1 MTARG
6 FPDLPTRPARLRVAT
21 KQRAPAR
28 PHNGFDPILRT
39 VSCPSCGA
47 PFRFRGASSV
57 VGVCGY
63 CKATLVRDGVD
74 LANIGVQA
82 ELLEDD
88 TPIQLGTVG
97 RHRNQQFN
105 VVGRIQYKYGAG
117 VWSEWHVLFGDGK
130 SAWLSDASR
139 EFTISYLAPP
149 GNVPAFAELKPDQ
162 EVLIGKERYRV
173 TNMEQAEVVAGEGE
187 LPFKFESGW
196 KADVV
201 DLRGQGTRFATID
214 YSEAVPH
221 IYVGEKLP
229 FDVFGFTNLRD
240 LSQVGF
246 VKKRAKAFKCAGCG
260 APIEKHLTTTEVVAC
275 SSCGTVTDVTGEVG
289 QLVQRNE
296 RNAVAANPTIPV
308 GSEGKWNGAQWEIV
322 GFMRR
327 GITVEG
333 VKYQWGE
340 YLLHNVQQG
349 YTWLSEYD
357 GHFNF
362 IKSTAELPKLDKVS
376 LTGRK
381 PDARYLGKTFR
392 HFQRAKAR
400 VDQVVG
406 EFYWRVK
413 VGDTATCDDY
423 VAPPLILSSEKT
435 DNEVTWSLGEYVDN
449 EKLWK
454 AFQLPGPAIKPT
466 GVAPN
471 QPSPHEGK
479 VFRFWAVYLVAA
491 VVGFILM
498 GVIESFQRDKPA
510 TEVAFSMP
518 ASGGERVVSPVFEL
532 GDGAGRAVV
541 LDTQSNVTGNW
552 LALGLQLTNV
562 DNGRAWKLDREIGFK
577 KINDISV
584 GDSRDVAEIN
594 NVPGGRYTLSIE
606 SKTPG
611 SQWASDVTGRVKV
624 YREPNGVSNWVLM
637 AGYLL
642 LFPLVAWGRKRSFE
656 SKRWAESDYAPG
668 DD

>member
-1 MTARG
+1 M
-6 FPDLPTRPARLRVAT
+6 
-21 KQRAPAR
+21 
-28 PHNGFDPILRT
+28 RT
-39 VSCPSCGA
+39 VTCPSCGA

-63 CKATLVRDGVD
+63 CKATLVRDGAD

-97 RHRNQQFN
+97 RHRNQQFS

-149 GNVPAFAELKPDQ
+149 GNVPPFADLKPDQ

-173 TNMEQAEVVAGEGE
+173 TNIEQAEVVAGEGE

-196 KADVV
+196 KADVA

-214 YSEAVPH
+214 YSESVPH
-221 IYVGEKLP
+221 IYTGEKLP
-229 FDVFGFTNLRD
+229 FDVFGFTNVRD
-240 LSQVGF
+240 PSQIGF
-246 VKKRAKAFKCAGCG
+246 VKKRARAFKCAGCG

-275 SSCGTVTDVTGEVG
+275 SSCGTVTDVTGDVG

-333 VKYQWGE
+333 MKYQWGE

-362 IKSTAELPKLDKVS
+362 IKTAAEMPKLDKVS

-381 PDARYLGKTFR
+381 PDARYLGKKFR

-423 VAPPLILSSEKT
+423 VAPPLMLSSEKT

-454 AFQLPGPAIKPT
+454 AFQLKGPPVKPK
-466 GVAPN
+466 GVAAN
-471 QPSPHEGK
+471 QPSPYEGK
-479 VFRFWAVYLVAA
+479 VFRYWAVFLAA
-491 VVGFILM
+491 IVFGFVLM

-510 TEVAFSMP
+510 AEVSFSLP
-518 ASGGERVVSPVFEL
+518 ATGGERVVSPVFEL

-541 LDTQSNVTGNW
+541 LDTSSNVTGNW

-577 KINDISV
+577 KINDINV
-584 GDSRDVAEIN
+584 GDSRDMAEIT

-606 SKTPG
+606 SRTAG
-611 SQWASDVTGRVKV
+611 QQWASDVTGRVKV

-656 SKRWAESDYAPG
+656 TKRWAESDYAPG
-668 DD
+668 EE

>member
-1 MTARG
+1 M
-6 FPDLPTRPARLRVAT
+6 
-21 KQRAPAR
+21 
-28 PHNGFDPILRT
+28 
-39 VSCPSCGA
+39 
-47 PFRFRGASSV
+47 
-57 VGVCGY
+57 GVCGY

-74 LANIGVQA
+74 VANIGVQA

-88 TPIQLGTVG
+88 TPIQLATVG
-97 RHRNQQFN
+97 RHRGQQFS
-105 VVGRIQYKYGAG
+105 VVGRIQYRYGAG

-149 GNVPAFAELKPDQ
+149 VAVPAYAELKPDQ
-162 EVLIGKERYRV
+162 ELLIGKERYRV

-196 KADVV
+196 KADVA

-214 YSEAVPH
+214 YSESVPH

-240 LSQVGF
+240 QSQVGF
-246 VKKRAKAFKCAGCG
+246 VKKRAIQFKCTGCG
-260 APIEKHLTTTEVVAC
+260 ASIEKHLTTTEVVAC
-275 SSCGTVTDVTGEVG
+275 GSCGTVTDVTGPVG
-289 QLVQRNE
+289 QLVQKNE

-308 GSEGKWNGAQWEIV
+308 GSTGNWNGFPWEIV

-333 VKYQWGE
+333 VKYEWGE

-362 IKSTAELPKLDKVS
+362 IKNTAEMPKVGKVS
-376 LTGRK
+376 ISGRK
-381 PDARYLGKTFR
+381 PDASYLGKRFR
-392 HFQRAKAR
+392 HFQNAKAK
-400 VDQVVG
+400 VNQVVG

-423 VAPPLILSSEKT
+423 VCPPLILSSEKT
-435 DNEVTWSLGEYVDN
+435 ANEVTWSLGEYIDN
-449 EKLWK
+449 DKLWK
-454 AFQLPGPAIKPT
+454 AFQLKGPPIKPI

-479 VFRFWAVYLVAA
+479 VFPYWGVFLAAA
-491 VVGFILM
+491 VSGFVFMAII
-498 GVIESFQRDKPA
+498 GAIQSDKPA
-510 TEVAFSMP
+510 TEFGFSIP
-518 ASGGERVVSPVFEL
+518 AQGGERVVSPVFDL
-532 GDGAGRAVV
+532 GGGAGRAVV
-541 LDTQSNVTGNW
+541 LDTSSNVTGNW

-562 DNGRAWKLDREIGFK
+562 DSGRAWQLNREIGFK
-577 KINDISV
+577 KINDINV
-584 GDSRDVAEIN
+584 GDSRDMAEIQ
-594 NVPGGRYTLSIE
+594 NVPGGRYTLSVD
-606 SKTPG
+606 SKTAG
-611 SQWASDVTGRVKV
+611 AQWASDVTGRVKV
-624 YREPNGVSNWVLM
+624 YREPGGVSNWVLM
-637 AGYLL
+637 SGYLL

-656 SKRWAESDYAPG
+656 TKRWAESDYAHG
-668 DD
+668 ESED